1 MLEMIGDVAW
11 PTTND
16 TGPTNPQDAE
26 TLRLCLSSKCSS
38 KKKDAQS
45 RVDAPTEEKTEV

>member
-1 MLEMIGDVAW
+1 MGQLKWFPGMLEMIGDVAW

-26 TLRLCLSSKCSS
+26 ALRLLNVAVR
-38 KKKDAQS
+38 KKYNAIK
-45 RVDAPTEEKTEV
+45 R